1 MKINRRKATWYPK
14 VSKHLSQAVTTSGA
28 RTVGAEGDELIPT
41 EFAQR
46 NPHIVDPL
54 PDEQDYVRYL
64 RLHTVHDGREL
75 ITEMTPGYAE
85 DLGYALIDK
94 GARTRVANYEQQDG
108 FTTDREPWEAA
119 VASHKRA
126 QTAAVDRAVEL
137 IQMVWPALQ
146 ARYGNIL
153 SFDSEVL
160 GRWYIVVDNEGATA
174 RVEAAHVPARAWGT
188 FVEAAMDRT
197 WFQKGRFHGAEDWAR
212 ARPGHY
218 EAKSHRAQYS
228 DRLHVA
234 ADGQAVE
241 LVLYSSE
248 VRKLARGLALMLAST
263 ARYANDGTES

>member
-1 MKINRRKATWYPK
+1 MKINRRKAIWYPK
-14 VSKHLSQAVTTSGA
+14 VSKHLSQTVTTSGA
-28 RTVGAEGDELIPT
+28 WTVRAEGDELTPT

-54 PDEQDYVRYL
+54 PDEQDYVRFL

-174 RVEAAHVPARAWGT
+174 RVEAAHVPGRAWGT

-218 EAKSHRAQYS
+218 EAKSLRAQYS
-228 DRLHVA
+228 DRLHVGT
-234 ADGQAVE
+234 DGQAVE

-248 VRKLARGLALMLAST
+248 VRKVARGLALMLAT
-263 ARYANDGTES
+263 LERYPDSATV

>member
-1 MKINRRKATWYPK
+1 MKINRRKATWYAK
-14 VSKHLSQAVTTSGA
+14 VSKHVSQAVTTSGA
-28 RTVGAEGDELIPT
+28 WTERTEEGDLVPT

-54 PDEQDYVRYL
+54 PDEQEYVRYL

-94 GARTRVANYEQQDG
+94 GARTRVTNYAQQDG

-126 QTAAVDRAVEL
+126 QAAAVDRSVEL

-146 ARYGNIL
+146 SRYGNIL

-160 GRWYIVVDNEGATA
+160 GHWYIVVGNEGATA

-188 FVEAAMDRT
+188 FVEAAMDRA
-197 WFQKGRFHGAEDWAR
+197 WFHKGRFRGAEDWAR

-218 EAKSHRAQYS
+218 EAQSHRAQHR
-228 DRLHVA
+228 DRLHVGA
-234 ADGQAVE
+234 GGEAVE

-248 VRKLARGLALMLAST
+248 IRKVARGLALMLATIERHSGS
-263 ARYANDGTES
+263 ARP

>member
-14 VSKHLSQAVTTSGA
+14 VSKHLSQAVTTGGA
-28 RTVGAEGDELIPT
+28 WTEREEGDDLIPT

-54 PDEQDYVRYL
+54 PDEQEYVRYL

-85 DLGYALIDK
+85 DLGYALIDMS
-94 GARTRVANYEQQDG
+94 ARTRVTNYAQRDG
-108 FTTDREPWEAA
+108 FTTDREPWETA

-126 QTAAVDRAVEL
+126 QTAAVDRAMEL

-146 ARYGNIL
+146 SRYGHIL

-174 RVEAAHVPARAWGT
+174 RVEAAHVPGRAWGT
-188 FVEAAMDRT
+188 FVEAAMDSR
-197 WFQKGRFHGAEDWAR
+197 WFHKGRFRGAEDWAR

-218 EAKSHRAQYS
+218 EAQSHRAQYG
-228 DRLHVA
+228 DRLHVG
-234 ADGQAVE
+234 ADGEAVE
-241 LVLYSSE
+241 LVLYSAE
-248 VRKLARGLALMLAST
+248 IRKVARGLALMRA
-263 ARYANDGTES
+263 AIERYSGSADP